1 MKKQIE
7 NILNN
12 EATTKSQKMIELYNL
27 DLQIKEIAT
36 LMNVRYNFVYNV
48 IQNYTI
54 QNDLQIR
61 TKQST
66 NSKKSKIIELYNEGK
81 SNIEIAKELKC
92 YYNYVYK
99 ITKELINK

>member
-7 NILNN
+7 TIVNN
-12 EATTKSQKMIELYNL
+12 TTTSKSQKMIDLYNL
-27 DLQIKEIAT
+27 ELQIKDIAT
-36 LMNVRYNFVYNV
+36 MLNVRYNFVYNV

-54 QNDLQIR
+54 KNDLTIR
-61 TKQST
+61 TKQ
-66 NSKKSKIIELYNEGK
+66 NGDSKKSKIIELYNTGL

-99 ITKELINK
+99 ITKELISK